1 MLPYSVVDN
10 GYPLTLM
17 RIRIHLFTSTQIRI
31 QGAKPM
37 RIIADP
43 DPGQTAV
50 TNKLYMK
57 MYMYGTK
64 VIVIGHKT
72 YLRRY
77 KWLFERLEF
86 GFLVNFGQ
94 LIAPSSESQHCYLI

>member
-43 DPGQTAV
+43 NPDPGQTAV

-57 MYMYGTK
+57 MYMYGT
-64 VIVIGHKT
+64 
-72 YLRRY
+72 
-77 KWLFERLEF
+77 
-86 GFLVNFGQ
+86 
-94 LIAPSSESQHCYLI
+94 